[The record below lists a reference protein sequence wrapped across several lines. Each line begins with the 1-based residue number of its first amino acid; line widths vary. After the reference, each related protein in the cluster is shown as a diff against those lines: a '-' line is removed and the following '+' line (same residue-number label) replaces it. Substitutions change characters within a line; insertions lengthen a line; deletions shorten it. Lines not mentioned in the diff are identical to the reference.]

1 MSPNNLPSARI
12 GVLSSVKAKFAALV
26 VGATLVSCLSVGILS
41 YQVGKSGLIEASK
54 LRLEAVAANQSKAL
68 RAYNQ
73 RIEQSLAEL
82 AQNTAIGEATETVAN
97 LVGIEA
103 KDIRSAFQDSSKSME
118 ERAAFDGAGLK
129 LLYGVRHAGIHG
141 TLASARK
148 NTGVSDIYVIDNAG
162 LIVYSVTKGKDF
174 LSNVSEPQNAPLK
187 AIYDTANAGPLDQT
201 HNSGFV
207 AMTTEDDTT
216 SALIARPLAIS
227 VWGDT
232 VKKGV
237 IIMRVASGKLAASLA
252 PEGLGQTI
260 DDAFLLSDAGAMR
273 GGTVSA
279 GAGAAIPDV
288 LVKAASS
295 AAHGSDFALSGD
307 RSLFYSYLPVEL
319 FGQKNLLVV
328 GQDEQTVLASANELA
343 WWAFLATVAVLV
355 AMGGVGLLVSSG
367 LTRPLTDLAN
377 LMNRLNQGDKS
388 IDIPSANRADE
399 IGSMARALESFRQNA
414 LEKERMEAD
423 SVARTRQID
432 DERQQREVEKARS
445 AQELEEAVSAL
456 ATGLQNLSNGK
467 LNLRINTAFVPSL
480 DHLRIDFNQS
490 VEKLEETIRS
500 ITASADTIRG
510 GSGDLKSAS
519 EDLAH
524 RTERQ
529 AASLEEAAAALGE
542 MTGSVNDALKRCET
556 AVGVAADALNGAK
569 ESSTVVNQA
578 IVAMERIE
586 SSSSKI
592 RQIID
597 VIDQIAFQ
605 TNLLALNAGVEA
617 ARAGE
622 AGKGFAVVAQEVRE
636 LAQKSSGA
644 ARDIS
649 QLINTSTTDVEGGVA
664 LVLKTGE
671 SLHRIEANIASIN
684 EHIGAIAASSRD
696 QSSRLGEINASVN
709 DLDHVTQ
716 QNAAMVEQTTA
727 AAFALASE
735 ADGLNDQVSHFAIGQ
750 SRPQATTRRAA

>member
-54 LRLEAVAANQSKAL
+54 LRLESVAANQSKAL
-68 RAYNQ
+68 IAYNQ

-103 KDIRSAFQDSSKSME
+103 KDIRTAFQDASKSVE
-118 ERAAFDGAGLK
+118 ERAAFDGSGLK

-174 LSNVSEPQNAPLK
+174 LSNVSEPQNAALK
-187 AIYDTANAGPLDQT
+187 TIYDTANSGALDQT

-207 AMTTEDDTT
+207 AMATEDDTI

-227 VWGDT
+227 VWGKT

-237 IIMRVASGKLAASLA
+237 VIMRVATGKLAANLA
-252 PEGLGQTI
+252 PDGLGQTI
-260 DDAFLLSDAGAMR
+260 DDAFLLSDTGALR
-273 GGTVSA
+273 GGTISA
-279 GAGAAIPDV
+279 GAGAAVPET
-288 LVKAASS
+288 LVKAAS
-295 AAHGSDFALSGD
+295 AAAKGSDFAISGD
-307 RSLFYSYLPVEL
+307 RSLFYSYLPVDL

-343 WWAFLATVAVLV
+343 WSALLTTVAVLV
-355 AMGGVGLLVSSG
+355 AMGGVGVLVSSS
-367 LTRPLTDLAN
+367 LTRPLTDLAT

-388 IDIPSANRADE
+388 IDITSANRADE

-414 LEKERMEAD
+414 LEKERMEAE

-432 DERQQREVEKARS
+432 EERQQREVEKARS

-556 AVGVAADALNGAK
+556 AVNVASDALKGAK
-569 ESSTVVNQA
+569 ESSTVVNEA

-750 SRPQATTRRAA
+750 SRPQAGARRAA